1 MECVVIE
8 NNALASRNL
17 GDCRTLS
24 PEACGKAKELSQRI
38 LDKGLPSVEDMRGK
52 LASCQDD
59 SCRKGVWTEYRQA
72 SDATINSLKQMALSG
87 ELSREELAFINHEL
101 GKELAVSG
109 YRANDKIGRSEQSS
123 WLNGGSGP
131 LSGFFNTE
139 LRQKEL
145 EKSGLSKADA
155 AQYVKEEQR
164 NLMLLETAV
173 GAIGA
178 KANRTSINVVGKGAT
193 LPTGYTPKGNSVT
206 GPKGSVYGNTGKVDA
221 SGNTIYSN
229 NGGYYTFENG
239 VKTKV
244 QSPNSDSQIRQ
255 NYEKGKEFEQSVYD
269 KLKQDPKL
277 KTPVRE
283 VTIETNEG
291 TKVRVDIMAKDRDG
305 SIMCIE
311 CKSSQTAPLTK
322 NQKTG
327 FPELKEGGGTVVG
340 KGRPGFESGTK
351 IPPTEVE
358 IVRPNAK
365 DN

>member
-1 MECVVIE
+1 ME

-17 GDCRTLS
+17 GDCSTLS
-24 PEACGKAKELSQRI
+24 PAACGKAKELSQRI

-59 SCRKGVWTEYRQA
+59 SCRKGIWAEYRQA
-72 SDATINSLKQMALSG
+72 SDATINTLKQMALNG

-109 YRANDKIGRSEQSS
+109 YRANDKLGRSEQSS
-123 WLNGGSGP
+123 WLNGGGGP

-145 EKSGLSKADA
+145 ESAGLSKADA

-164 NLMLLETAV
+164 NLMLLETAT
-173 GAIGA
+173 GIIGA
-178 KANRTSINVVGKGAT
+178 KANRTSINIVGKGAT
-193 LPTGYTPKGNSVT
+193 LPTGYTPKGNSVI
-206 GPKGSVYGNTGKVDA
+206 GPKGSVYGNTGKSDA

-255 NYEKGKEFEQSVYD
+255 NYEKGKEFEQSTYD
-269 KLKQDPKL
+269 KFKVDKVESAREITV
-277 KTPVRE
+277 KTDS
-283 VTIETNEG
+283 N
-291 TKVRVDIMAKDRDG
+291 TKIRVDMIGKDKEG
-305 SIMCIE
+305 NIICVE
-311 CKSSQTAPLTK
+311 CKSSSTAPLTT
-322 NQKTG
+322 NQKKG
-327 FPELKEGGGTVVG
+327 FPELETKGVTVVG
-340 KGRPGFESGTK
+340 KGKPGFEEGSK
-351 IPPTEVE
+351 IPPTKVD
-358 IVRPNAK
+358 IIRPTSK
-365 DN
+365 D

>member
-1 MECVVIE
+1 MEWVVIE

-17 GDCRTLS
+17 DDCRTLS

-145 EKSGLSKADA
+145 ENAGLSKADA

-164 NLMLLETAV
+164 NLMLLETAT
-173 GAIGA
+173 GIIGA
-178 KANRTSINVVGKGAT
+178 KASDKMQEKPSSVPSIKGSIVNKGSSSEQHTNEHKVIVVDKTKYPESAKHIEDAQKAGHPNVLTIDREGAAQRRRESLKNTPPVKGA
-193 LPTGYTPKGNSVT
+193 
-206 GPKGSVYGNTGKVDA
+206 
-221 SGNTIYSN
+221 
-229 NGGYYTFENG
+229 
-239 VKTKV
+239 
-244 QSPNSDSQIRQ
+244 
-255 NYEKGKEFEQSVYD
+255 
-269 KLKQDPKL
+269 
-277 KTPVRE
+277 
-283 VTIETNEG
+283 
-291 TKVRVDIMAKDRDG
+291 DRDEYPPA
-305 SIMCIE
+305 M
-311 CKSSQTAPLTK
+311 
-322 NQKTG
+322 
-327 FPELKEGGGTVVG
+327 FKEGG
-340 KGRPGFESGTK
+340 SGAS
-351 IPPTEVE
+351 
-358 IVRPNAK
+358 VRPITPS
-365 DN
+365 DNRGAGSCIGQQCRGLPNGATVIIKTDKSGKIETEK

>member
-1 MECVVIE
+1 VE

-59 SCRKGVWTEYRQA
+59 SCRKRVWTEYRQA

-109 YRANDKIGRSEQSS
+109 YRANDKLGRSEQSS
-123 WLNGGSGP
+123 WLNGGNGP

-145 EKSGLSKADA
+145 ENAGLSKADA
-155 AQYVKEEQR
+155 AQYVQEEQR
-164 NLMLLETAV
+164 NLLLLETAV

-178 KANRTSINVVGKGAT
+178 KANRTSVNIVGKGTTQTGKGTT
-193 LPTGYTPKGNSVT
+193 LPAGYTPKGNSVT
-206 GPKGSVYGNTGKVDA
+206 GPKDGVYNNTGKIDA
-221 SGNTIYSN
+221 SGNTIYSY

-239 VKTKV
+239 VKTRI
-244 QSPNSDSQIRQ
+244 QSPNSGSQTQQ
-255 NYEKGKEFEQSVYD
+255 NYEKGKEFEQSTYD
-269 KLKQDPKL
+269 KFKVDKVESAREITV
-277 KTPVRE
+277 KTE
-283 VTIETNEG
+283 SNI
-291 TKVRVDIMAKDRDG
+291 KIRVDMIGKDKEG
-305 SIMCIE
+305 NIICVE
-311 CKSSQTAPLTK
+311 CKSSSTAPLTT
-322 NQKTG
+322 NQKKG
-327 FPELKEGGGTVVG
+327 FPELETKGGTVVG
-340 KGRPGFESGTK
+340 KGKPGFEEGSK
-351 IPPTEVE
+351 IPPTKVD
-358 IVRPNAK
+358 IIRPTSK
-365 DN
+365 D

>member
-72 SDATINSLKQMALSG
+72 SDATINTLKQMALNG
-87 ELSREELAFINHEL
+87 ELSREELAFINHEV

-109 YRANDKIGRSEQSS
+109 YRANDKLGRSEQSS

-145 EKSGLSKADA
+145 ENAGLSKADA

-164 NLMLLETAV
+164 NLMVLETAV
-173 GAIGA
+173 GAIGGA
-178 KANRTSINVVGKGAT
+178 ASNRGQSNSKTSVGKGTIIDANNVKENIAASQ
-193 LPTGYTPKGNSVT
+193 KGNRS
-206 GPKGSVYGNTGKVDA
+206 
-221 SGNTIYSN
+221 SN
-229 NGGYYTFENG
+229 FG
-239 VKTKV
+239 
-244 QSPNSDSQIRQ
+244 QHL
-255 NYEKGKEFEQSVYD
+255 EK
-269 KLKQDPKL
+269 
-277 KTPVRE
+277 R
-283 VTIETNEG
+283 
-291 TKVRVDIMAKDRDG
+291 
-305 SIMCIE
+305 
-311 CKSSQTAPLTK
+311 
-322 NQKTG
+322 
-327 FPELKEGGGTVVG
+327 
-340 KGRPGFESGTK
+340 
-351 IPPTEVE
+351 
-358 IVRPNAK
+358 
-365 DN
+365 